1 MHIEVSYTNPTPLYR
16 QIADQIKE
24 KVFSGELAPG
34 TPLPSIRQLAHQV
47 KASVITVKRA
57 YAELE
62 AEGIIVTRAAMGS
75 FVADIDARRLK
86 RIKLAELRERL
97 SELVADARAAGVTEE
112 ELMELIRE
120 VLK

>member
-16 QIADQIKE
+16 QIADQIKG

-34 TPLPSIRQLAHQV
+34 MLLPSIRQLAQEV
-47 KASVITVKRA
+47 QASVITVKRA

-86 RIKLAELRERL
+86 QIKLAELRKSL
-97 SELVADARAAGVTEE
+97 SELVADAKAGGITEE
-112 ELMELIRE
+112 ELMDLIRE
-120 VLK
+120 VLR